1 MSHLIRPASLIGAL
15 LAALSFDG
23 RAQGGAARKP
33 EPTGS
38 GQTIVCLGDSITLAG
53 YPAILE
59 KLLGAPAIN
68 AGVGGDTTRKAL
80 KRLDADVLRHR
91 PAAVVILFG
100 ANDSRQDAPGSQV
113 SLPEYEANL
122 ARLVDACRGGG
133 AKVLLGTMP
142 PIDPAPYYRR
152 HAREKYEPL
161 GGIETVVESYR
172 QAALKVAKERE
183 IRAID
188 LNGLLAARPEWMKP
202 DGVHPSPRGNEIIA
216 ELVARELSQM
226 LGIAGRATAAH

>member
-1 MSHLIRPASLIGAL
+1 MSHLIRAGALAGAL
-15 LAALSFDG
+15 LMGLSSGG
-23 RAQGGAARKP
+23 RAQDGAAKKSDAAAS
-33 EPTGS
+33 GS
-38 GQTIVCLGDSITLAG
+38 IVCLGDSITRAG

-59 KLLGAPAIN
+59 KLLGAPVIN

-91 PAAVVILFG
+91 PAAVVIFFG

-113 SLPEYEANL
+113 PLAEYEANL
-122 ARLVDACRGGG
+122 AQLVDACRGRG

-152 HAREKYEPL
+152 HPREKYEPHGGL
-161 GGIETVVESYR
+161 GVIVESYR
-172 QAALKVAKERE
+172 KAALKVAKEKE

-188 LNGLLAARPEWMKP
+188 LNGLLAARPEWMSP

-216 ELVARELSQM
+216 GLVARELSQM
-226 LGIAGRATAAH
+226 LGIAGRATAVD